1 MGKPEIFKISR
12 GLASYKLPDYYAILG
27 LAMTTDAAHVRKKFL
42 QLAKVLHPDVF
53 GRTAEEKELA
63 TNYLSKMVSP
73 AYQTLHNDRERGE
86 YLATLRLFAQGQK
99 QKAEQPTLKSELAQK
114 LYKYP
119 HKTTYTKFV
128 EEISPLQYKSL
139 DKILQY
145 TEDLSELNLVYLL
158 TQQSLVFSSASSTPS
173 ATSAS
178 PPSTTASSTST
189 AEVSRPPAQS
199 PATRSIQMAELFI
212 SKKQWADAL
221 KELKAAEKLDPNNA
235 KVFGMQGLVYMNQNV
250 AMMAKTNFQK
260 ALKIDPKEPI
270 SLKYINQLN
279 SSTSTQAAK
288 PPAKQPDKK
297 SGGGLFGWGKK

>member
-1 MGKPEIFKISR
+1 
-12 GLASYKLPDYYAILG
+12 
-27 LAMTTDAAHVRKKFL
+27 MTTDAAHIRKKFL

-99 QKAEQPTLKSELAQK
+99 QKAESLALKSELAQK
-114 LYKYP
+114 LYKFP
-119 HKTTYTKFV
+119 HEITYTKFV
-128 EEISPLQYKSL
+128 EEVSPLQYKAL
-139 DKILQY
+139 DKILEY

-173 ATSAS
+173 ATSTSAS
-178 PPSTTASSTST
+178 ATASSST

-199 PATRSIQMAELFI
+199 PAMRNIQMAELFI

-235 KVFGMQGLVYMNQNV
+235 KIFGMQGLVYMNQNV

-260 ALKIDPKEPI
+260 ALKIDPKEPTA
-270 SLKYINQLN
+270 LKYINQLN